1 MSQVELVMTGYSI
14 IVALCLAR
22 LLDALRPAAVAGAR
36 YWVHYA
42 WVIIKIMNILVLY
55 WATWAFLDQN
65 LTFALFILILAPP
78 SIVYLQCDALLSKS
92 PDDVESWYDHFYDN
106 RRFFFFANAALA
118 PVIIAQLA
126 LTGGAGVP
134 TPVYALLA
142 LLAVVSLAGALIANP
157 RVQSVIAV
165 LALLN
170 ITAGFTAQLTAL

>member
-22 LLDALRPAAVAGAR
+22 LLDALRPAAVAEAR

-55 WATWAFLDQN
+55 WATWAFLDKP

-92 PDDVESWYDHFYDN
+92 PDDVTSWYDHFYDN
-106 RRFFFFANAALA
+106 RRFFFFANTLLA
-118 PVIIAQLA
+118 PVLMGQLA
-126 LTGGAGVP
+126 LTGGAAVP
-134 TPVYALLA
+134 AAVYGLLG
-142 LLAVVSLAGALIANP
+142 LLAVVSLVGALVANP
-157 RVQSVIAV
+157 RVQAIIAV
-165 LALLN
+165 LATLN
-170 ITAGFTAQLTAL
+170 ITAGFAAQLTAL